1 MISERI
7 RTIIYKKILT
17 KIKGPIRTLDFLI
30 NAEPLLVILIFK
42 GAQAMSI
49 FFNRKVKTKL
59 NLRSYR
65 KVPNFK

>member
-30 NAEPLLVILIFK
+30 NAKPLLVILTFK